1 MIAICS
7 ADTDVSQQ
15 VDSFAT
21 LDVPNSN
28 AGNLVIL
35 YYIILILLGNLQN
48 F

>member
-7 ADTDVSQQ
+7 ADTGVSQQ

-21 LDVPNSN
+21 LDVPDSN

-35 YYIILILLGNLQN
+35 
-48 F
+48 